1 MNHISVVET
10 NFQTRVSIR
19 VGRLRQRHQWEAG
32 IMEPD
37 LEQKQWGRGIRMEH
51 TFPDE

>member
-19 VGRLRQRHQWEAG
+19 VGRLRRRHQWEAG
-32 IMEPD
+32 IVEPD
-37 LEQKQWGRGIRMEH
+37 LEQKQLGERHRDGAHFSR
-51 TFPDE
+51 